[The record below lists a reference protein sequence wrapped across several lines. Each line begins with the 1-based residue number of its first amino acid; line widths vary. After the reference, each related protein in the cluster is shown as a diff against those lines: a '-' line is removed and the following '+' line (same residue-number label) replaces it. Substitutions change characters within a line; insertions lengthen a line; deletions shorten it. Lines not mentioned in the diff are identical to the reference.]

1 MLVFVLRGHSEVS
14 RRFAAA
20 NRQELVSSTVCI
32 GELLYGAAKSD
43 NPSRYLPPVHRLVGY
58 LTILPLTVREA
69 QVFGQVKAEL
79 ERRGQRLDDAD
90 LWIAA
95 TALAH
100 DLTLVSHNQRHFSRI
115 EKLLLEDWI

>member
-1 MLVFVLRGHSEVS
+1 
-14 RRFAAA
+14 
-20 NRQELVSSTVCI
+20 
-32 GELLYGAAKSD
+32 
-43 NPSRYLPPVHRLVGY
+43 